1 HALEPVKV
9 VLPFLRVMLELLQ
22 GLADQAFVARDV
34 LADEALAAAG
44 RRGGVPAQRIGLVI
58 AHDAGGLAGLDHVV
72 DQLQRLADARATV
85 DDVAEEQR
93 HAPRMT
99 PDPAMQP
106 IAELLEQSLQGSRA
120 TMDITDQ

>member
-1 HALEPVKV
+1 
-9 VLPFLRVMLELLQ
+9 
-22 GLADQAFVARDV
+22 
-34 LADEALAAAG
+34 
-44 RRGGVPAQRIGLVI
+44 

-99 PDPAMQP
+99 PDPALQP

-120 TMDITDQ
+120 TMDITDQVVTTRRIQLHQSPPTPSRLPQPSLVRQIS